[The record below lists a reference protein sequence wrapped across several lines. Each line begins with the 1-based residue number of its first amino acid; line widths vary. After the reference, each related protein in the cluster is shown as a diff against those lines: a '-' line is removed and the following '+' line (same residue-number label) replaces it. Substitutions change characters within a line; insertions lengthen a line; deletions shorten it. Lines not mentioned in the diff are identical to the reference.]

1 MRPGRL
7 AQLVCLLG
15 VLVAASACDRAPATP
30 DVAQSGPVVSTTDV
44 HHFVAALHRL
54 TPGDSVCAPFGEYLR
69 SGTPG
74 LAAYSHKFGVGQS
87 ELCAAVRKH
96 PERYARLDTTL
107 ASFDSAGAAIRTIF
121 ARFETL
127 QPGAV
132 LPRVYVI
139 VGNGISGGTTTRGRS
154 PIILIGA
161 ELTRSAAGLPWTVAH
176 ELAHTQQHYPMWR
189 MATVGPSWFR
199 ASLLRQ
205 SLHEGIADVVAEA
218 LTGEPVYNVY
228 GEAHE
233 HALWGEFQR
242 VMYRG
247 DYHGWL
253 YNGREPRPDGRP
265 PDLGYWIGYRIAK
278 AYYDR
283 APDKAR
289 AIRDMLEIRDFDA
302 FLAASGYHGG
312 AS

>member
-1 MRPGRL
+1 MRPDRL
-7 AQLVCLLG
+7 AQLVWLLAA
-15 VLVAASACDRAPATP
+15 LVAAPACDSAPAPP
-30 DVAQSGPVVSTTDV
+30 DGAQPGPVVSTTDV
-44 HHFVAALHRL
+44 HHFVTALHRL
-54 TPGDSVCAPFGEYLR
+54 TPGDSVCAPFGDYLR

-74 LAAYSHKFGVGQS
+74 LAAYTSKFGVGQS
-87 ELCAAVRKH
+87 ELCAAVRQR

-107 ASFDSAGAAIRTIF
+107 AGFDSAGAQIRTIF

-127 QPGAV
+127 QPGAT
-132 LPRVYVI
+132 LPRVYVV
-139 VGNGISGGTTTRGRS
+139 VGNGIAGGTTTHGS
-154 PIILIGA
+154 NPIILIGA
-161 ELTRSAAGLPWTVAH
+161 ELTHSVAGLPWTVAH

-218 LTGEPVYNVY
+218 LTGEPKYNAY

-233 HALWGEFQR
+233 RALWGEFQR
-242 VMYRG
+242 AMDRG

-253 YNGREPRPDGRP
+253 YNGREARPGGRP
-265 PDLGYWIGYRIAK
+265 PDLGYWMGYRIAK

-283 APDKAR
+283 TPDKAR
-289 AIRDMLEIRDFDA
+289 AIRDMLQIRDFDA
-302 FLAASGYHGG
+302 FLTASGYHGG
-312 AS
+312 A